1 MKIKYII
8 YPVVFLLLTALFS
21 CKKYLDVNRDPNN
34 PSEVTEG
41 LMTSAIISTFSY
53 EVAGGYPTRVTSFWT
68 KHLAYATPGPHE
80 GNYYLV
86 ANDVDN
92 FWRYSSYTAIM
103 GTAKELIEKADKNG
117 NPSYAAIGRIIMA
130 WNLAYLTECY
140 GSIPYTDAF
149 KAESGNTKPKYD
161 SQEDIYK
168 QIQALLD
175 QAIID
180 AGKGTGLK
188 PGTEDFIYGGTM
200 SKWVHLAN
208 TLKARYYLR
217 LSNAP
222 GYSAVTQANLALGA
236 LNAGSIT
243 AAEAP
248 FFQYMAATNSDN
260 PWYQYAID
268 GKWSTTPR
276 PSQYYVNLLQ
286 NSNDPRIAFQVAKVA
301 TGANAGKYIGV
312 TNDGPPIAIANYSPI
327 APFYSARD
335 AKLNLVVYAEVPFIR
350 AEAEFLKAGKVVNAA
365 VISAYNDGI
374 AASMALY
381 GITDYTA
388 YAAANLLTVATPSAT
403 AYRMIMTQK
412 YIANYL
418 QFEAYNDFRRTGY
431 PVLPINNEVYDGED
445 IDIEPYMNIVPLR
458 FPYPSSERS
467 YNAGN
472 IPSDV
477 PINPVN
483 AMQVPLWWDK

>member
-8 YPVVFLLLTALFS
+8 FPLVLLLLTTVYS
-21 CKKYLDVNRDPNN
+21 CKKYLDVNNDPNS
-34 PSEVTEG
+34 PSQVTEA
-41 LMTSAIISTFSY
+41 LMTSSIISTFSY
-53 EVAGGYPTRVTSFWT
+53 EVAGGYPVRVTSFWT

-117 NPSYAAIGRIIMA
+117 NPSYAAIGRVIMA

-140 GSIPYTDAF
+140 GSVPYTDAF
-149 KAESGNTKPKYD
+149 KGESGNTKPKYD
-161 SQEDIYK
+161 SQEEIYK
-168 QIQALLD
+168 QIQLLLD
-175 QAIID
+175 QAIVD
-180 AGKGTGLK
+180 AGKGTGAK

-200 SKWVHLAN
+200 SSWAKLAR

-222 GYSAVTQANLALGA
+222 GYNAVTQANLALAALDAGA
-236 LNAGSIT
+236 IT

-276 PSQYYVNLLQ
+276 PSQYYVNLL
-286 NSNDPRIAFQVAKVA
+286 SDTDDPRIEFQVAKVPS
-301 TGANAGKYIGV
+301 GDNEGEYIGV
-312 TNDGPPIAIANYSPI
+312 TNDGPPIAITNYSAI

-335 AKLNLVVYAEVPFIR
+335 AKLRLIVYAEVPFIR
-350 AEAEFLKAGKVVNAA
+350 AEAEFLKAGKVVNQA
-365 VISAYNDGI
+365 VIDAYSDGI
-374 AASMALY
+374 AASMDMY
-381 GITDYTA
+381 GITSYATYATA
-388 YAAANLLTVATPSAT
+388 NEITLATPSQD
-403 AYRMIMTQK
+403 AYRLIMTQK

-418 QFEAYNDFRRTGY
+418 QFEAYNDFRRTGF
-431 PVLPINNEVYDGED
+431 PVLPINDEVYEGEE
-445 IDIEPYMNIVPLR
+445 IDIEPYLSIVPLR

-467 YNAGN
+467 YNASN

-477 PINPVN
+477 AINPVT
-483 AMQVPLWWDK
+483 AMAVPLWWDK

>member
-1 MKIKYII
+1 MKRQHII
-8 YPVVFLLLTALFS
+8 IPLVLLLLTSLYS
-21 CKKYLDVNRDPNN
+21 CKKYLDVNRDPNA
-34 PSEVTEG
+34 PSEVTEQ
-41 LMTSAIISTFSY
+41 LMTASIISTFSF

-103 GTAKELIEKADKNG
+103 GTAKELIAKADKNG
-117 NPSYAAIGRIIMA
+117 NPSFAAIGRVIMA

-140 GSIPYTDAF
+140 GSIPYSEAL
-149 KAESGNTKPKYD
+149 KADEGLTKPKYD
-161 SQEDIYK
+161 SQEEIYK
-168 QIQALLD
+168 QIQILLD
-175 QAIID
+175 QAIVD
-180 AGKGTGLK
+180 AGKGTGAK

-200 SKWVHLAN
+200 TKWVHLAN
-208 TLKARYYLR
+208 TLKARYALR

-222 GYSAVTQANLALGA
+222 GYSAVTQANLALTALDAGA
-236 LNAGSIT
+236 IT

-248 FFQYMAATNSDN
+248 AFQYLAATNGEN

-268 GKWSTTPR
+268 GKWSTAPK
-276 PSQYYVNLLQ
+276 PSQYYVNLLK
-286 NSNDPRIAFQVAKVA
+286 NTNDPRIAFQVAKVA
-301 TGANAGKYIGV
+301 AGANAGQYVGV
-312 TNDGPPIAIANYSPI
+312 TNDGPPIAITNYSAI

-335 AKLNLVVYAEVPFIR
+335 AKLNLVLYSEVPFIR
-350 AEAEFLKAGKVVNAA
+350 AEAEFLKAGKVVTPA
-365 VISAYNDGI
+365 VVTAYNAGV
-374 AASMALY
+374 AASMSLY
-381 GITDYTA
+381 GITDYAA
-388 YAAANLLTVATPSAT
+388 YMLANAITVATPSAQ
-403 AYRMIMTQK
+403 AYRLIMTQK

-431 PVLPINNEVYDGED
+431 PVLPVNNEVYTGED
-445 IDIEPYMNIVPLR
+445 LEIEPYMNIVPLR

-467 YNAGN
+467 YNAAN
-472 IPSDV
+472 IPADV
-477 PINPVN
+477 PINPVT